1 MSTEIIFLGLIV
13 LIAAIDYFFKKNK
26 NKGLLNVN
34 NKPKNQ
40 STKVVF
46 ISIVSSFLAASLNSI
61 ILFFINPENVWF
73 SWCTGAEDLTIL
85 KSIVLGYE
93 CNLES
98 TLYFHCAGLLGGPLL
113 VYKEGLIDY
122 LYFHCAGLLG
132 GPLLVYKE
140 GLIDY
145 LLKRKKNTSLFIISN
160 FLLKVLIHYI
170 FYPSS
175 KNLGYYFEVIFQER
189 IIIFIFS
196 LLITSFLAWYFNDKI
211 KAR

>member
-1 MSTEIIFLGLIV
+1 MSAEIIFLGLII

-26 NKGLLNVN
+26 TTDLLDVN

-46 ISIVSSFLAASLNSI
+46 ISIVSSFFAASLNSV

-98 TLYFHCAGLLGGPLL
+98 T
-113 VYKEGLIDY
+113 

>member
-1 MSTEIIFLGLIV
+1 MSTEIIFLGLII

-26 NKGLLNVN
+26 TKGLLDVN

-40 STKVVF
+40 SIKVVF
-46 ISIVSSFLAASLNSI
+46 ISIVSSFLAASLNSV

-73 SWCTGAEDLTIL
+73 SWCAGAEAKDLTIV

-113 VYKEGLIDY
+113 VYNK
-122 LYFHCAGLLG
+122 
-132 GPLLVYKE
+132 

-175 KNLGYYFEVIFQER
+175 KNLGYYFEVIFQDR
-189 IIIFIFS
+189 IIIFLFS

>member
-1 MSTEIIFLGLIV
+1 MSTEIIFLGVII

-26 NKGLLNVN
+26 TTDLLDVN

-46 ISIVSSFLAASLNSI
+46 ISIVSSFFAASLNSVF
-61 ILFFINPENVWF
+61 LFFVNPESRAF
-73 SWCTGAEDLTIL
+73 IWCPEAKDLTIL

-98 TLYFHCAGLLGGPLL
+98 TLYFHLIGVLTIPIL
-113 VYKEGLIDY
+113 VYYKNLINY
-122 LYFHCAGLLG
+122 II
-132 GPLLVYKE
+132 E
-140 GLIDY
+140 
-145 LLKRKKNTSLFIISN
+145 RKKNTSLFIISN
-160 FLLKVLIHYI
+160 ILLKVLIHYI

-196 LLITSFLAWYFNDKI
+196 LLITSFLAWFFNDKI